1 MRGPDQG
8 RRAHNLS
15 SRTIGSAQES
25 PQPVASWSVR
35 SVKASRPGALGWRLR
50 GIARQWTVLARHTPM
65 AAASYQDY
73 VQAYMWHTLAA
84 SRLTGGEREISVK
97 ARDGLVNVMTPA
109 QLTEGPAPRPHVERP
124 VPA

>member
-1 MRGPDQG
+1 M
-8 RRAHNLS
+8 
-15 SRTIGSAQES
+15 
-25 PQPVASWSVR
+25 
-35 SVKASRPGALGWRLR
+35 
-50 GIARQWTVLARHTPM
+50 ARHTPM

-109 QLTEGPAPRPHVERP
+109 QLTEGPAPRPHVGRP